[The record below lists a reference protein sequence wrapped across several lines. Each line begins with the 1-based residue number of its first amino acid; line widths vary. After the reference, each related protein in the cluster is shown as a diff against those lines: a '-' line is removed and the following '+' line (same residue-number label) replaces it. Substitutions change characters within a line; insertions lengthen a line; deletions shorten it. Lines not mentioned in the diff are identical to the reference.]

1 MSQYLC
7 IIQRKYEPENTTIYI
22 ESSSNLL
29 HRLKVYVIDS
39 FDNKYDN
46 STHNIWSYKI
56 LKSDYTCFQLDRM
69 IYNMSSK
76 ESIPFVK
83 VNDTGGS
90 KHYFYS
96 NIQNLSNFLDK
107 LNVQYEMKKE
117 DVCEIIEQLKNIKS
131 VDAYETCCYDCI
143 NYEKTK

>member
-1 MSQYLC
+1 MSEYLC
-7 IIQRKYEPENTTIYI
+7 IIQRKYEPENETIYI

-29 HRLKVYVIDS
+29 HRLKVYVENS
-39 FDNKYDN
+39 FDNYYDN
-46 STHNIWSYKI
+46 STHNIWSFKI

-83 VNDTGGS
+83 FNGTGGS

-96 NIQNLSNFLDK
+96 DMKNLSDFLDK

-117 DVCEIIEQLKNIKS
+117 DVCKLFEQLKNINS
-131 VDAYETCCYDCI
+131 LDARESCCYDCI